1 MGKNTNNEI
10 EQILDFSTSKPTE
23 SPYKQ
28 FFHSCLIGWSGKYEI
43 FKKFLD
49 FNLIKQVKFY
59 HSKLMYLSLQISLK
73 YFKKLI

>member
-1 MGKNTNNEI
+1 MKLSKFWILVQANPLKAHTN
-10 EQILDFSTSKPTE
+10 
-23 SPYKQ
+23 KQ